1 MFTPQLNH
9 SVNVSDIEISLLYP
23 FCGDV
28 NTFSHAFAVPVATPN
43 ILILLSLWP
52 PPIFSSR
59 ISQDSKY
66 LAALS
71 DVRLEGSNEAVYF
84 VLRGLGM
91 KASPGVAWPPG
102 DPAMDMFGHLACQRN
117 GPHRPPQG
125 ASALRSPGKKNI
137 AGY

>member
-1 MFTPQLNH
+1 
-9 SVNVSDIEISLLYP
+9 LYP

-28 NTFSHAFAVPVATPN
+28 VISPYAIPF
-43 ILILLSLWP
+43 I
-52 PPIFSSR
+52 IFSSQ

-91 KASPGVAWPPG
+91 KASPGRACGAARGSTMIPYGALEFG
-102 DPAMDMFGHLACQRN
+102 DVF
-117 GPHRPPQG
+117 
-125 ASALRSPGKKNI
+125 
-137 AGY
+137 

>member
-1 MFTPQLNH
+1 M
-9 SVNVSDIEISLLYP
+9 SDLEISLLYP

-28 NTFSHAFAVPVATPN
+28 VISPYAIP
-43 ILILLSLWP
+43 LI
-52 PPIFSSR
+52 IFSSQ

-91 KASPGVAWPPG
+91 KASPGRACGAARGSTMIPYGALEFG
-102 DPAMDMFGHLACQRN
+102 DVF
-117 GPHRPPQG
+117 
-125 ASALRSPGKKNI
+125 
-137 AGY
+137 